1 MSGITTPLEPND
13 GKRAYCDRSPREKNA
28 VILGTLRHARKK
40 LERFPLDQPTERSSY
55 ALKSRRAIA
64 SATRTLST
72 SSLWMTSL
80 APLAS
85 SPDRRE
91 CVTCP
96 LMTMIGP
103 V

>member
-1 MSGITTPLEPND
+1 MARARTATAHR
-13 GKRAYCDRSPREKNA
+13 GKENA
-28 VILGTLRHARKK
+28 AILDTLLHARKK
-40 LERFPLDQPTERSSY
+40 REGFPPDQPTERSSY

-80 APLAS
+80 APLVS
-85 SPDRRE
+85 SFYWRE

-96 LMTMIGP
+96 LMTMMGP